1 MQLTFDIDAAD
12 VPVFRD
18 EALEN
23 IEAVESGLLKLEKG
37 GVDPDTVQVIFR
49 AAHTLKGNAG
59 TIGHK
64 RMQGLTHAMEDIFGA
79 VRSGEITE
87 LGDLADPLLATIDV
101 LRDLLEEVVEGQ
113 VLVDPA
119 ALTADLRARLSAAQ
133 SGAPMTAAAPAAAP
147 AGAAGVAGAV
157 PSEAAKA
164 AADPILDRLVHE
176 APEGEGPR
184 AVVRLAVDEACEW
197 AGVRLYQ
204 AVVEATESG
213 ALLACVPSREEIEGG
228 LADRFLALLVK
239 GDEASLGVLGEK
251 LSMIDDLGIEEVLP
265 LERAL
270 ANAAPDAIGRGTGGE
285 RMVVPPDVTTGGG
298 PEKRT
303 VDLGVEARGIGGE
316 EKERVAGE
324 RLKAAN
330 QTIRI
335 DVSRLD
341 DLMNLVGELVAHKT
355 RLLRQANLLHDKLGD
370 DPIAR
375 EAEEGAQQFG
385 RIAGQLQDQVTGLRM
400 LPIETVFNRFP
411 RVVRDVAAKLGK
423 EVALIIDGKETEL
436 DRSVLEEIGDPLGHL
451 IRNALDHG
459 IETPEERI
467 AAGKSSEGQLRLN
480 ARHADGMIVITV
492 EDDGHGM
499 DGGVLRTKAVEKGL
513 LTQEQ
518 ANAMNDQEALGII
531 FLPGFSTARV
541 VTDVSGRGVGMD
553 VVRTNI
559 ERIGGRVE
567 IKSVL
572 GQGTRITLSLPLTLA
587 IIGAMLVRSGQR
599 VCCLPLTGVVE
610 TLRVEA
616 HSISTIQGNPVIT
629 LRDRVVP
636 IAQLD
641 GALGDIARPI
651 EPNER
656 GFVNMVVV
664 RSREQELALAVD
676 EFVGQ
681 QEIVLKSMSAFTG
694 RLVGISGGTIMAD
707 GTVGLVVDIGAVL
720 DRTARSGRAA

>member
-1 MQLTFDIDAAD
+1 MQLTFDIEAGD
-12 VPVFRD
+12 VGLWSD
-18 EALEN
+18 EAAEN
-23 IEAVESGLLKLEKG
+23 IEAIESGLLRIEKG
-37 GVDPDTVQVIFR
+37 ETDPDLINRVFR
-49 AAHTLKGNAG
+49 AAHTLKGNSNA
-59 TIGHK
+59 IGHK
-64 RMQGLTHAMEDIFGA
+64 RMGALTHAMEDVFGT
-79 VRSGEITE
+79 VREGRLGD
-87 LGDLADPLLATIDV
+87 LGDLADPLYRTIDV
-101 LRDLLEEVVEGQ
+101 LRALLDEVTAGET
-113 VLVDPA
+113 LADPA
-119 ALTADLRARLSAAQ
+119 ALTAELRARLAEATSVEATVAV
-133 SGAPMTAAAPAAAP
+133 GA
-147 AGAAGVAGAV
+147 VAGIPTSPAT
-157 PSEAAKA
+157 
-164 AADPILDRLVHE
+164 DPTLLRLLDE
-176 APEGEGPR
+176 APTGDGPR
-184 AVVRLAVDEACEW
+184 AVVRLVVDESCEW
-197 AGVRLYQ
+197 TSVRLYQ
-204 AVVEATESG
+204 AVVEAAESG

-228 LADRFLALLVK
+228 LGDRFLALLVK
-239 GDEASLGVLGEK
+239 GDEVSLGVLSERLG
-251 LSMIDDLGIEEVLP
+251 MIDDLGVESLTTLEALLGSGDVVMSEPVRSDPSPVAPTGIEQ
-265 LERAL
+265 
-270 ANAAPDAIGRGTGGE
+270 
-285 RMVVPPDVTTGGG
+285 
-298 PEKRT
+298 RT
-303 VDLGVEARGIGGE
+303 IDLGVEARGIAGP

-324 RLKAAN
+324 RLKAAQ

-341 DLMNLVGELVAHKT
+341 ELMNLVGELVAHKT
-355 RLLRQANLLHDKLGD
+355 RLLRQSGLLHDRLGD
-370 DPIAR
+370 DPVAR
-375 EAEEGAQQFG
+375 EAEEGAQQFS

-411 RVVRDVAAKLGK
+411 RVVRDVAQKEGK

-451 IRNALDHG
+451 IRNSLTHG

-492 EDDGHGM
+492 EDDGRGM
-499 DGGVLRTKAVEKGL
+499 DPSVLRAKAVEKGL
-513 LTQEQ
+513 LTAEEV
-518 ANAMNDQEALGII
+518 AAMSDQDALGII
-531 FLPGFSTARV
+531 FLAGFSTAAKI
-541 VTDVSGRGVGMD
+541 TDLAGRGVGMD

-567 IKSVL
+567 VKSTI
-572 GQGTRITLSLPLTLA
+572 GQGTRIMLSLPLTLA
-587 IIGAMLVRSGQR
+587 IIGAMLVRSGER

-616 HSISTIQGNPVIT
+616 QKISTVRGAPVIN

-641 GALGDIARPI
+641 GALGDHERPLVA
-651 EPNER
+651 NDR

-664 RSREQELALAVD
+664 RSREKELALAVD

-720 DRTARSGRAA
+720 DRTSRSGRAA

>member
-1 MQLTFDIDAAD
+1 MQLTFDIEPGDISLWS
-12 VPVFRD
+12 D
-18 EALEN
+18 EQREN
-23 IEAVESGLLKLEKG
+23 IEAVESGLLVLERG
-37 GVDPDTVQVIFR
+37 GVDPDTISRVFR
-49 AAHTLKGNAG
+49 GAHTLKGNAG
-59 TIGHK
+59 AIGHT
-64 RMQGLTHAMEDIFGA
+64 RMQGLTHAMEDVFGA
-79 VRSGEITE
+79 VRSGEIPE
-87 LGDLADPLLATIDV
+87 LGSLADPLLATIDV
-101 LRDLLEEVVEGQ
+101 LRDLLEEVTVGH

-119 ALTADLRARLSAAQ
+119 ALTADLRARL
-133 SGAPMTAAAPAAAP
+133 AAATGASVSRG
-147 AGAAGVAGAV
+147 AGAA
-157 PSEAAKA
+157 AAKA
-164 AADPILDRLVHE
+164 GAGSAGMAVSDPILDRLVHE
-176 APEGEGPR
+176 APETEGPKY
-184 AVVRLAVDEACEW
+184 VVRIVVDESCEW
-197 AGVRLYQ
+197 TSVRLYQ

-213 ALLACVPSREEIEGG
+213 SLLSCVPSREEIEGG
-228 LADRFLALLVK
+228 LADRHLALLVK
-239 GDEASLGVLGEK
+239 GDEAALGNLGER
-251 LSMIDDLGIEEVLP
+251 LSMIEDLGIEEVLP
-265 LERAL
+265 LEKAL
-270 ANAAPDAIGRGTGGE
+270 ANASPDAIGVNMTGE
-285 RMVVPPDVTTGGG
+285 RATVAPDVAPTGG
-298 PEKRT
+298 PEQRT
-303 VDLGVEARGIGGE
+303 VDLGTEARGLVGE

-324 RLKAAN
+324 RLKTAE

-335 DVSRLD
+335 DVTRLD
-341 DLMNLVGELVAHKT
+341 DLMNLVGELVAQKT
-355 RLLRQANLLHDKLGD
+355 RLLRQAGQLHDRLGD
-370 DPIAR
+370 DPLAR

-423 EVALIIDGKETEL
+423 EVALIIEGKETEL
-436 DRSVLEEIGDPLGHL
+436 DRSVLQEIGDPLGHL
-451 IRNALDHG
+451 IRNSLDHG
-459 IETPEERI
+459 IELPEERI
-467 AAGKSSEGQLRLN
+467 AAGKPAEGQVKLN

-499 DGGVLRTKAVEKGL
+499 DANVLRQKAVEKGIM
-513 LTQEQ
+513 TAEQ
-518 ANAMNDQEALGII
+518 AAALSEAEAFGII

-559 ERIGGRVE
+559 ERIGGRVD
-567 IKSVL
+567 IKSVV
-572 GQGTRITLSLPLTLA
+572 GQGTRVTLSLPLTLA

-616 HSISTIQGNPVIT
+616 KTISTVQGLPVIT

-641 GALGDIARPI
+641 GALGDVPRPI
-651 EPNER
+651 RPNER

-681 QEIVLKSMSAFTG
+681 QEIVLKSMSTFTG

-720 DRTARSGRAA
+720 DRTSRSGKAA

>member
-1 MQLTFDIDAAD
+1 MQLTFDIDPAD
-12 VPVFRD
+12 VPLFRD

-23 IEAVESGLLKLEKG
+23 IESVESGLLKLEKG
-37 GVDPDTVQVIFR
+37 GVDTDTVQLIFR

-101 LRDLLEEVVEGQ
+101 LRDLLEEVVAGE

-119 ALTADLRARLSAAQ
+119 ALTADLRARLAAAQ
-133 SGAPMTAAAPAAAP
+133 
-147 AGAAGVAGAV
+147 AGGSAGAV
-157 PSEAAKA
+157 AAPDPGASGATQAQAKA
-164 AADPILDRLVHE
+164 SDPVLDRLVHE
-176 APEGEGPR
+176 APEGAGPR
-184 AVVRLAVDEACEW
+184 AVVRVAVDEACEW

-213 ALLACVPSREEIEGG
+213 ALLACVPSREEIESG

-270 ANAAPDAIGRGTGGE
+270 ANAAPDAIGRERSGE
-285 RMVVPPDVTTGGG
+285 RAVVPPDVASGGG
-298 PEKRT
+298 AEKRT
-303 VDLGVEARGIGGE
+303 VDLGVEARGIAGE
-316 EKERVAGE
+316 EKERIAGE

-467 AAGKSSEGQLRLN
+467 AAGKNAEGQLRLN

-499 DGGVLRTKAVEKGL
+499 DHNVLRAKAVEKGL
-513 LTQEQ
+513 VTQEQ
-518 ANAMNDQEALGII
+518 ASAMSEQEALGII

-572 GQGTRITLSLPLTLA
+572 GSGTRITLSLPLTLA

-616 HSISTIQGNPVIT
+616 HSIHTIQGLPVIT

-641 GALGDIARPI
+641 GALGDVPRPL
-651 EPNER
+651 EPNDR

-720 DRTARSGRAA
+720 DRSARSGRAA